1 VKSPHPPL
9 AAIASFS
16 AAHLASAFGYE
27 FLTFVMTVRIY
38 EMTGQA
44 MDVGIFVALSFVPRL
59 LSPLYGSLTDRFSR
73 KFLFCL
79 TALTLAGAVMML
91 GRQTGLAAV
100 YAIWFVIAILAMIIL
115 NVRNAIMM
123 DVMTDGRYSRGNA
136 VMLVSLNAAR
146 LVAPVAGGV
155 IAARW
160 SATAVLSVAACAYG
174 VAAAMAF
181 ATRLPERTPGA
192 PARSGLWSDWRQGL
206 VVIWHT
212 AELRLLAAV
221 VVIWRLCLGF
231 QASVLVVYVAQGF
244 GRGAFEFGVMTAA
257 SAIGS
262 ILGSV
267 AGPALTRM
275 AGIRTIMIAG
285 VGLHFILVG
294 VLGVIDDFAL
304 AVFDLGAANLLLYA
318 AAVAV
323 HCVRDTVTPD
333 GCRGRVYGCITA
345 ITAAPALLSMLAG
358 GWLADIVGV
367 RALFIGGAAAALAL
381 SSVMF
386 ALASPTRTAVT
397 TPNRQAGVEP

>member
-1 VKSPHPPL
+1 VKPPHPPL

-16 AAHLASAFGYE
+16 AAHLASAFGFE

-44 MDVGIFVALSFVPRL
+44 MDVGVFAALSFVPRL
-59 LSPLYGSLTDRFSR
+59 LSPLYGSLTDHCSR
-73 KFLFCL
+73 RWLFCL
-79 TALTLAGAVMML
+79 ATLAMAGAVVML
-91 GRQTGLAAV
+91 ARQSSLPAV
-100 YAIWFVIAILAMIIL
+100 YAVWFVIAILAMIVL

-123 DVMTDGRYSRGNA
+123 DVMPDGQYSGGNA

-146 LVAPVAGGV
+146 LVAPFAGGI

-181 ATRLPERTPGA
+181 ATRLPERAPGA
-192 PARSGLWSDWRQGL
+192 PTRSGLWSDWRQGM

-212 AELRLLAAV
+212 AELRLLAGV

-244 GRGAFEFGVMTAA
+244 GRGALEFGVMTAA

-262 ILGSV
+262 ILGSL

-275 AGIRTIMIAG
+275 AGIRVVMITG

-294 VLGVIDDFAL
+294 ALGIIDDFAL
-304 AVFDLGAANLLLYA
+304 AAFDLAAANLLLYA

-345 ITAAPALLSMLAG
+345 ITAAPALISMLAG
-358 GWLADIVGV
+358 GWLADVVGV
-367 RALFIGGAAAALAL
+367 RALFIAGAVAALAL
-381 SSVMF
+381 SSMLLVLSSRPF
-386 ALASPTRTAVT
+386 AFDAARRV
-397 TPNRQAGVEP
+397 G